1 MKRAIAAEAE
11 AVGSFL
17 LIATVV
23 GSGIMAESLAG
34 GNVAIALVGNTAAT
48 GAMLYVLITM
58 LGPISGAH
66 FNPAVTLVF
75 RLLRV
80 LDTRQSL
87 GHVAAQLAG
96 GVLGVWAAHLMFG
109 LDLIQIST
117 KVRTGMGQWTGELVA
132 TFGLVLT
139 ILGTLRHRP
148 PGGARVGRTLHN
160 RGLLVHFID
169 ELRQPRDNARPGV
182 DRYLCRDRPF
192 GHTCF
197 HRLPAGRRARRARRG
212 PPAFPRSR
220 SA

>member
-117 KVRTGMGQWTGELVA
+117 KVRTGMGAVDRRAGRNLWTGPDHS
-132 TFGLVLT
+132 
-139 ILGTLRHRP
+139 RHPASPP

-169 ELRQPRDNARPGV
+169 ELRQP
-182 DRYLCRDRPF
+182 
-192 GHTCF
+192 
-197 HRLPAGRRARRARRG
+197 
-212 PPAFPRSR
+212 PR
-220 SA
+220 